1 MEDIPEIYYLESLEQ
16 MRAIADELRM
26 RIMGLLARQA
36 MTVTDIARLLQ
47 EAPGKIHYHVRELE
61 RLGLIQLVE
70 TREKGGILEKY
81 YRAVALNFSVPRQL
95 LRTTPADETSEAITT
110 SFQGVFAAFMRAL
123 QHALKSS
130 DDPAPAVGYSV
141 DHFWMT
147 PDEYRQ
153 IYQKII
159 DTLKPY
165 EIPRGI
171 EGEEERTFA
180 TISFTTLEGRP
191 ENDDSDQETEGD
203 QLATQITPAK
213 PHHIRGVRPI
223 NKPHHVRA
231 VGAIY
236 LNRAD
241 LERAIAED
249 RLYDI
254 AITGYCRF
262 ADDVSPELAERAIT
276 RFRCLGKVDAPPAVR
291 EVLESKKS

>member
-1 MEDIPEIYYLESLEQ
+1 MEDIPEIYYMESLEQ
-16 MRAIADELRM
+16 LRGVADELRM
-26 RIMGLLARQA
+26 RIMGLVAGQA

-61 RLGLIQLVE
+61 RLGLIRLVE

-81 YRAVALNFSVPRQL
+81 YRAIALNFSVPRQL
-95 LRTTPADETSEAITT
+95 LRTTPADETTEAITA
-110 SFQGVFAAFMRAL
+110 SFQGVFTAFMRAL
-123 QHALKSS
+123 QQALKSP

-147 PDEYRQ
+147 EDEYRQ
-153 IYQKII
+153 IYQKIS

-171 EGEEERTFA
+171 DGEKERTFA
-180 TISFTTLEGRP
+180 TFSFNTLDGRP
-191 ENDDSDQETEGD
+191 ESDDLSPEAEGA
-203 QLATQITPAK
+203 QSAGQTIPSA
-213 PHHIRGVRPI
+213 PHHIKGIKPI

-231 VGAIY
+231 VGAIS
-236 LNRAD
+236 LNRDD

-262 ADDVSPELAERAIT
+262 ADDISPELADRAIT
-276 RFRCLGKVDAPPAVR
+276 SFRCMGKLDAPPAVR
-291 EVLESKKS
+291 EVLERKKL